1 MDTTIHPVT
10 VQPVSAMC
18 GALLGF
24 RLVEPELPPVTGV
37 DAGGSHTRPPA
48 VDGTGLPTVRRI
60 RAVQARLRLQ
70 QGPFEP
76 KPRLRPLD
84 EVVATVLSQHTSD
97 VNSGRAFASLKRR
110 FPAWDEALD
119 APTEEVAAAIRSG
132 GIANQKAAR
141 IQRILAEV
149 ERREGRVG
157 LDRLDRLGDDEVE
170 EYLTSLPG
178 VGPKTAACVLLF
190 SMGRAAF
197 PIDTHVHRVT
207 ARLGWIP
214 AGVTAERAHQLL
226 ARLVPADIRY
236 DLHIGL
242 VTHGRAVCKAE
253 RPRCSSCVLRDL
265 CPFGRATAGH
275 ATRRARSKAH
285 TRAG

>member
-1 MDTTIHPVT
+1 MDTTIHPVA
-10 VQPVSAMC
+10 VHPVSAMR

-60 RAVQARLRLQ
+60 RAVQARLRRQ

-157 LDRLDRLGDDEVE
+157 LDRLDGLGDDEVE

-214 AGVTAERAHQLL
+214 AGATAERAHQLL

-236 DLHIGL
+236 DLHVGL
-242 VTHGRAVCKAE
+242 VTHGRAVCKAQ
-253 RPRCSSCVLRDL
+253 RPRCSTCVLLDL

-285 TRAG
+285 TRTG